1 MEEMEK
7 KKQNNKKRWIRN
19 ISLVLAVILVCA
31 QTSFLSSAY
40 FDRGTVK
47 VSLGRTSVSLKQ
59 KESESVTVS
68 LSPKSDK
75 QLPGCGMAECP
86 QSCGEKNCLTDDGEC
101 RCNGTKYKTYKA
113 YAEVSSSNTSVA
125 TASYSNG
132 VVTIKGI
139 SPGTATIS
147 VVGCL
152 RQFSNSD
159 AKTIQVT
166 VAKSESKPSQKP
178 DSDKPSS
185 DKTDGGSSSSSDGKK
200 PSGSDS
206 SGTGSSSGNGSS
218 KNNSSGSGKV
228 TKVDSGNKTDTV
240 NQNNSSNNGSS
251 TDNSDTSTD
260 TESNTDDT
268 GDTNKSVVESDR
280 GKITFLQ
287 ITAGKMGKSEL
298 EAIKGKKEYVD
309 FQMKDGS
316 ENVLYAWEFL
326 GTDVKNPADI
336 DYQIQTASSAFD
348 GCSYG
353 TDQDSLYIDFAHDGE
368 LPGKA
373 SVFLRLNDTFS
384 DTDTL
389 NLYYFDEE
397 TGEVSLVNEG
407 LKPQAGYV
415 TLSLTHCSK
424 YILTTEAFESVQG
437 TSDGAA
443 DSSAEPENAAQPVDQ
458 ADGISKTAVVVI
470 IVVIAAAAVFGTVIF
485 KKRKS

>member
-1 MEEMEK
+1 MEK
-7 KKQNNKKRWIRN
+7 MNDKKNNQGKIKKWIRS
-19 ISLVLAVILVCA
+19 ISFVLAVVFVCT

-47 VSLGRTSVSLKQ
+47 MSLGKTSVSLKQ

-75 QLPGCGMAECP
+75 QLPGCGMPECP
-86 QSCGEKNCLTDDGEC
+86 QSCGEKDCLTEDGEC
-101 RCNGTKYKTYKA
+101 KCNGTTYQIYKA

-125 TASYSNG
+125 TASYNNG
-132 VVTIKGI
+132 VVTVKGI
-139 SPGTATIS
+139 SPGTATIT

-152 RQFSNSD
+152 RQYTNSS

-166 VAKSESKPSQKP
+166 VSKSASKPSQG
-178 DSDKPSS
+178 SDHDNSSS
-185 DKTDGGSSSSSDGKK
+185 DKTDGGNSSSSSDNSAGN
-200 PSGSDS
+200 
-206 SGTGSSSGNGSS
+206 NGSQ
-218 KNNSSGSGKV
+218 NNSSGNGKV
-228 TKVDSGNKTDTV
+228 TKVDSGSKSDASNQKNTGDSSSSAEQTDT
-240 NQNNSSNNGSS
+240 
-251 TDNSDTSTD
+251 DTD
-260 TESNTDDT
+260 TDSS
-268 GDTNKSVVESDR
+268 GDTDKKVMESDR

-287 ITAGKMGKSEL
+287 IQAGKTGKSEL

-316 ENVLYAWEFL
+316 DNVLYAWEFL
-326 GTDVKNPADI
+326 GTDITKPMDM
-336 DYQIQTASSAFD
+336 DYQIQTSSKAFD

-353 TDQDSLYIDFAHDGE
+353 TDADSLYIDFAHDGE

-373 SVFLRLNDTFS
+373 SVFLRLNNTFS

-389 NLYYFDEE
+389 NLYYFDEK
-397 TGEVSLVNEG
+397 TGEISLVNEG

-424 YILTTEAFESVQG
+424 YILTTETFANAQEA
-437 TSDGAA
+437 SDMS
-443 DSSAEPENAAQPVDQ
+443 DLSSAEPEKAVQQPADKT
-458 ADGISKTAVVVI
+458 DGISAAAVVII
-470 IVVIAAAAVFGTVIF
+470 IVVIAAAAVFGAVIF